1 MQILHPFKRA
11 RMVGIAAELHPLCCR
26 CRQLFKNIHLV
37 FLHSL
42 VKITPSFLCRNTK
55 LSALQSAPLRARD
68 FSSTVSGSFTQHI
81 HNPSRERNSAWGL
94 LSCGKKGDV
103 PAQLGEKG
111 SAADSKKVLACSCR
125 QQGCTENVGIWL
137 QYEDAV

>member
-68 FSSTVSGSFTQHI
+68 FSSTESPGHLHSTSITPQ
-81 HNPSRERNSAWGL
+81 
-94 LSCGKKGDV
+94 GKGTV
-103 PAQLGEKG
+103 HG
-111 SAADSKKVLACSCR
+111 VCSP
-125 QQGCTENVGIWL
+125 VGIKGMSQLSWGRRGVLQTAKRSWL
-137 QYEDAV
+137 APAGSRGAQRM

>member
-1 MQILHPFKRA
+1 VQEHKAF
-11 RMVGIAAELHPLCCR
+11 GITVCTTESEGFFQHR
-26 CRQLFKNIHLV
+26 
-37 FLHSL
+37 
-42 VKITPSFLCRNTK
+42 
-55 LSALQSAPLRARD
+55 
-68 FSSTVSGSFTQHI
+68 VSGSFTQHI